1 MVLVG
6 YNTCVLVS
14 KVHWRHR
21 EAQSNSNTEVHSPS
35 WVSKVSL
42 QSFDC
47 KCYRL
52 RQKFP
57 LTPHFT
63 LNVQIMKNHKLHH
76 RGAVTHS
83 VIFTDSQIFQY
94 RLQFFV
100 CMFLLLSLSF
110 EINLHKEFCIVSL
123 STMLVLA
130 LDALL
135 SVVFQG
141 HITNACTIC
150 LFLLFYPSC
159 HHQKVWYLKVESSP
173 L

>member
-1 MVLVG
+1 
-6 YNTCVLVS
+6 
-14 KVHWRHR
+14 
-21 EAQSNSNTEVHSPS
+21 
-35 WVSKVSL
+35 
-42 QSFDC
+42 
-47 KCYRL
+47 
-52 RQKFP
+52 
-57 LTPHFT
+57 
-63 LNVQIMKNHKLHH
+63 MKNHKLHH

-173 L
+173 LWRYLIISFTNMTFMQGQCVGSLYCVRIFCVNIALPPDVLDWSVNFQSSSFETSFQLWK